1 MAKRFGKGKKGMV
14 IGWPWMMGTAGGG
27 GTETTVTGV
36 SPLLLAAALHKPL
49 KSLTQYGKV
58 AQASTPS
65 GSNVPIVCNNGE
77 LRMVDDELPA
87 EYKRVLGFSCNNNAM
102 WEITG
107 FKLKGSDTVRI
118 SFSIDG
124 ACNVF
129 GCYQGAD
136 ANDNYDLYVSTT
148 SGSKYFRYGNGT
160 YLSYW
165 SPANLGQRFDVV
177 YTPNGSQGMPQDS
190 TWSPLTF
197 TAANDLL
204 IGATT
209 FTGSSAKMKGSFY
222 GNFVVDG
229 RLKLI
234 PCERVSDGV
243 LGYYDTYSETFY
255 EPYTGYDGAVSLGYD
270 GSHYSLAVVGTDEVI
285 SLAPVGAITQKA
297 VPAPDAPVPVVGTP
311 CGDEVLYGI
320 GNDRDSIDVA
330 TQTITRVIGKR
341 TLTGTESYG
350 SSSAYGTAWYI
361 SAASASW
368 GADKMKAVV
377 CTHFEGKPTATSQQA
392 NHTCFFNSSGH
403 FYFRANEFESASEF
417 KAWVK
422 KQYDDGDPVVVYFVR
437 SSSTTEAYT
446 GTPIGQTAT
455 APDLYAVGNYADEV
469 DIISGAVTRKVG
481 MLVLDGTET
490 WSTSSGIF
498 YIRVSATVTG
508 YGRQAVVSTHY
519 VGTDETNANM
529 PDKSMKTANNSG
541 STYLQL
547 YCKDTSCAN
556 ATEFKA
562 FLAAQYA
569 AGTPV
574 IVIYPLAEPTTEQTD
589 PQTMSTAKG
598 DNVLSWTAAVEGK
611 TMDVTYMKESA

>member
-27 GTETTVTGV
+27 GTQTTVTGV
-36 SPLLLAAALHKPL
+36 SPLLLAAALKKPI

-58 AQASTPS
+58 TQADTPTPS
-65 GSNVPIVCNNGE
+65 APVPLVCNNGT
-77 LRMVDDELPA
+77 LKMVDDELPSA
-87 EYKRVLGFSCNNNAM
+87 YKRVLGFTCNNNAM

-124 ACNVF
+124 ACNVW
-129 GCYQGAD
+129 GCYQGTD
-136 ANDNYDLYVSTT
+136 ATDNYDLYVSTS
-148 SGSKYFRYGNGT
+148 SGSKYLRYGSGT

-165 SPANLGQRFDVV
+165 SSSNLGVRFDVV
-177 YTPNGSQGMPQDS
+177 YTPNGTTGMPQDS
-190 TWSPLTF
+190 TWTPKTF
-197 TAANDLL
+197 TSANDLL
-204 IGATT
+204 IGSTT
-209 FTGSSAKMKGSFY
+209 VGGTSSKLKGNLY
-222 GNFVVDG
+222 GNIVVDG

-234 PCERVSDGV
+234 PCERVSDNV

-320 GNDRDSIDVA
+320 GDDRDSIDVA

-361 SAASASW
+361 NAASASW
-368 GADKMKAVV
+368 GADRMKAVV

-403 FYFRANEFESASEF
+403 FYFRADEFESASAF

-422 KQYDDGDPVVVYFVR
+422 KQYDDGDPVVVYFVS

-446 GTPIGQTAT
+446 GTPVGQTAT
-455 APDLYAVGNYADEV
+455 APDLFAVGDYADEV
-469 DIISGAVTRKVG
+469 EIVSGGVTRKVG
-481 MLVLDGTET
+481 ITVLTGEET
-490 WSTSSGIF
+490 GWALSDSG
-498 YIRVSATVTG
+498 
-508 YGRQAVVSTHY
+508 STHRFRGTKPSDCHTPASRAPLMSSHFVY
-519 VGTDETNANM
+519 VGTGSPQGGAFIGASAYWYFIPTDQTI
-529 PDKSMKTANNSG
+529 DTAEKW
-541 STYLQL
+541 TAWL
-547 YCKDTSCAN
+547 K
-556 ATEFKA
+556 E
-562 FLAAQYA
+562 QYA

-574 IVIYPLAEPTTEQTD
+574 IVLYPLKEETTEHTA
-589 PQTMSTAKG
+589 PQALHTNAG
-598 DNVLSWTAAVEGK
+598 DNTISVTANVSPIQLEAA
-611 TMDVTYMKESA
+611 YMKGA